1 MTVAHPPVEEPSPA
15 QPWGSWTSRASTLPV
30 RLDRV
35 GRRRVRRKEP
45 RTREE
50 QTVVLQQA
58 LRMQGVQTPVRRA
71 LRTLGEQPP
80 ALRPA
85 LRTPAVQIR
94 PAAARVRHRQGA
106 EVPAARQ
113 ASAGCRSRVAPI
125 AGRQSQPSSD
135 RRENPS
141 VRASPGRVLSCGQH
155 RSYQRQIAPPEADR
169 FSEAWRARRSLRRS
183 RSKFAPA
190 GDRVAGRAH

>member
-1 MTVAHPPVEEPSPA
+1 MTVAHRPAEEPSPE

-30 RLDRV
+30 RRRRV
-35 GRRRVRRKEP
+35 VRRRVRRQEP

-50 QTVVLQQA
+50 LTPVLQE
-58 LRMQGVQTPVRRA
+58 A
-71 LRTLGEQPP
+71 LRTVGEQPP

-94 PAAARVRHRQGA
+94 PGAARVRHRQGA

-125 AGRQSQPSSD
+125 AARQSQPSSD
-135 RRENPS
+135 RRESPS
-141 VRASPGRVLSCGQH
+141 VRASPGRVLSCAQH
-155 RSYQRQIAPPEADR
+155 RSYQRHIAPPEADR
-169 FSEAWRARRSLRRS
+169 FSEAWRGRCWVRSS
-183 RSKFAPA
+183 RSVCPRA
-190 GDRVAGRAH
+190 GDQVAGAAN